1 MTDTELLEEVKN
13 RLGITGPYVN
23 PQISGHIEDTK
34 FYMEDAGVPKEILND
49 EVSVGAITRGVSDLW
64 NYGAGNGTFSEFF
77 YQRVAQLRLHEVEP
91 IQPFDELILTSVP
104 GDEILTTKITVQGAS
119 ENPIFRY
126 YFTDEIP
133 SPGAVLSDWASWDG
147 VSDIVGEDGHKICVA
162 EVDNEV
168 RAIGAGTVT
177 MRTNLG

>member
-1 MTDTELLEEVKN
+1 MTDTELLEEVKS

-23 PQISGHIEDTK
+23 PQISGHIADAK

-64 NYGAGNGTFSEFF
+64 NYGAGDGKFSEFF

-91 IQPFDELILTSVP
+91 LPPFHELILTSVP
-104 GDEILTTKITVQGAS
+104 GTEILTTKITVQGAS
-119 ENPIFRY
+119 ENPVFRY
-126 YFTDEIP
+126 YFTDELP
-133 SPGAVLSDWASWDG
+133 TPGAILSDWTLWDG
-147 VSDIVGEDGHKICVA
+147 VSDIVGEDGQKICIA
-162 EVDNEV
+162 EVDTNV
-168 RAIGAGTVT
+168 SVIGAGIVI